1 MPMMYVLVF
10 VLGVV
15 AGAWLIQPSPYAN
28 EPSRYTVSKDGT

>member
-1 MPMMYVLVF
+1 MMYVLVF

-15 AGAWLIQPSPYAN
+15 AGAWLMQPNCYAN